1 MLQSHVLLDIIKSTC
16 YPSHPPLTLSPLS
29 ALAGP
34 GRSPFSL
41 VLTDMPGFQ
50 NPARPAT
57 LQHLLMNYAAERLQ
71 AFFQH
76 ETFNKVLDLYDQV
89 RAE

>member
-1 MLQSHVLLDIIKSTC
+1 MYLYSI
-16 YPSHPPLTLSPLS
+16 PFR

-34 GRSPFSL
+34 GRSPYSL

-71 AFFQH
+71 SFFQQ
-76 ETFNKVLDLYDQV
+76 ETFNKSMDLYAQV
-89 RAE
+89 GGVLVGC